1 MLLEIREKAQ
11 GWFAWL
17 IVAFITIPFALWGIQ
32 SYLGVGTEP
41 VVASVNGEEITR
53 QQVAQQVRQLR
64 ERLRNQLG
72 AAYRPEMF
80 DDATLR
86 RQVVQQLVNQ
96 EVLRQTAEEWKLR
109 AGDELVRQNIR
120 AIPYFQK
127 NGRFDVNAYNIAVRN
142 QGMSQRAFEESVRLD
157 IVMDQLQR
165 GVSESAIATDREVNE
180 LVRLRDQQRKVAWLR
195 VEGRKLIRDYQPSE
209 EELKSYYEEH
219 KRRWL
224 IPERV
229 KVEYLLLDPDI
240 VGAGIQ
246 VTDEALREYWREH
259 QDEFKAPE
267 ERKMRH
273 ILVALPESADE
284 EQVAAARARAE
295 KIRQRLQAGES
306 FEQVAKEVSEDPG
319 SREQGGDLGW
329 VSPGLMPESFEKV
342 AFSLEKGAVSEPV
355 RTPFGFH
362 IIQVTDIRSGGE
374 GSFEKLKG
382 RIEAAYR
389 RQQAE
394 QRYFDK
400 AEKLA
405 DLTYENPDDLTSAAE
420 ALGLKVQES
429 DWFDRRGGKGPL
441 ASPKVVAAAFSEDV
455 LNEGHNSELI
465 ELDEDRVLVLRVVEH
480 EAEQIPPF
488 DKVKEKVRQALL
500 QEKARE
506 QAEAEGGKLVSEL
519 SGGKATLEALAA
531 KGGWKQEGPVFI
543 GRTSTE
549 FPVPV
554 VKKAFEVPRPGSGG
568 RSVAGVPLNQGD
580 YAVLV
585 VSEVKD
591 GDPSRLADDQR
602 KQEMS
607 RLAQRKGAAQ
617 FELLVRDLRARAEVE
632 ISESSGTE
640 AE

>member
-362 IIQVTDIRSGGE
+362 IIQITDIRSGGE